1 MKQKT
6 KDEIFDLM
14 LYWIIGVGHTKNCPQ
29 IHAKSSEAK
38 KAFMPCTCGLDKL
51 IQLAED
57 QK

>member
-14 LYWIIGVGHTKNCPQ
+14 LYWIIGVGHTDKCPQ
-29 IHAKSSEAK
+29 VHAKNKEAK

-51 IQLAED
+51 VELAGE
-57 QK
+57 QE